1 MISAQ
6 FRIQLPEYMW
16 VSELSRQFP
25 TAEFRLLSGYRLDQH
40 ALELGEVIAESRDRA
55 VEAMRSHHAIRSYE
69 LLESEP
75 GRALAKYETTQTD
88 LYDFAEQSA
97 LTIEFP
103 VEVRNGWYRFD
114 LTGTREELDEL
125 EGVLEGSPLSYELE
139 SLVSRTET
147 ESLLTDRQREV
158 LSTAVRMGYYSV
170 PRECTLAD
178 VAQALDVDKSSVST
192 TLRRGEAKLVKSAL
206 LGPGPE

>member
-40 ALELGEVIAESRDRA
+40 ALELGEIVVESRDRA
-55 VEAMRSHHAIRSYE
+55 VEAMRSHRAIRSYE

-75 GRALAKYETTQTD
+75 GQALAKYETTQTD

-125 EGVLEGSPLSYELE
+125 EAVLEGSPLSYELE

-158 LSTAVRMGYYSV
+158 LATAVRMGYYSV

-178 VAQALDVDKSSVST
+178 VAESLDVDESSVST
-192 TLRRGEAKLVKSAL
+192 TLRRGEAKLVKSSL
-206 LGPGPE
+206 LGPGAE